1 MSWTRE
7 DEKRSKQLTINLMDL
22 LVEKDGENI
31 KAASKHLRETIKH
44 RLTTQFKDALKDTAL
59 SLVTPPGLALGKAM
73 GEQTTKMLTKAY
85 ARALMA
91 TQKMQE
97 GKDQDESKPYNY
109 LATLF
114 SHVLAGEA
122 KDEER
127 SLFIKWYVNLGF
139 MVASTATA
147 GITIA
152 PVADGTSNAVAKV
165 VDVVSSKGVDLVVD
179 KIEQFV
185 ETVSAETLKH
195 LASKDKEAIK
205 DATKYGP
212 LAWAIYLAG
221 QPRGAPSEKEN
232 WRLALRI
239 SLGYA
244 IDDVNGGK
252 DPVRFRWKPLN
263 SHKPPTPKDVAD
275 LFESVLN
282 PKIKP
287 ADNYKKLQAFNDRP
301 FGHISYLSCFLS
313 AEDKKGALNER
324 PFKLHG

>member
-7 DEKRSKQLTINLMDL
+7 DEKRLKLLTVKLMDL
-22 LVEKDGENI
+22 LVEKDGDNI

-59 SLVTPPGLALGKAM
+59 SLVSPPGLALGKAM

-97 GKDQDESKPYNY
+97 GKDRDESKPYNY

-127 SLFIKWYVNLGF
+127 ALFIKWYVNLGF
-139 MVASTATA
+139 MVAFTATA

-152 PVADGTSNAVAKV
+152 PVAQGTSKVVEKV
-165 VDVVSSKGVDLVVD
+165 VDVASSKGVDLAVD

-185 ETVSAETLKH
+185 EFVSAETLKH
-195 LASKDKEAIK
+195 LSSKDKEAIK

-221 QPRGAPSEKEN
+221 QPREAVSEKEN
-232 WRLALRI
+232 WRRALRI

-244 IDDVNGGK
+244 GDDANGGK
-252 DPVRFRWKPLN
+252 APGWLPW
-263 SHKPPTPKDVAD
+263 
-275 LFESVLN
+275 
-282 PKIKP
+282 
-287 ADNYKKLQAFNDRP
+287 
-301 FGHISYLSCFLS
+301 
-313 AEDKKGALNER
+313 
-324 PFKLHG
+324 